1 MGNLSGGD
9 APERRKY
16 GDDFLDKEAFMAKH
30 KEAKGDDYTE
40 EDFEVEPKPEPAA
53 EPQATEEAAAEAAGD

>member
-16 GDDFLDKEAFMAKH
+16 GDEFLDKEAFYAKH
-30 KEAKGDDYTE
+30 KEVKGDEYDET
-40 EDFEVEPKPEPAA
+40 DADA
-53 EPQATEEAAAEAAGD
+53 EWA